1 MLRHSFLSFSFSS
14 IFVSDIM
21 PNQKPF
27 QRRLPS
33 LLASFSFC
41 VCVFACT
48 SLPAQLFPRQTTR
61 RAVRQTYPAPVYRPP
76 SQGTVIPSQGTII
89 PPQGTIIYP
98 PQGTV
103 YPPQGT
109 PVYPQQIPGPG
120 SGQNIV
126 PNQQGTIFPAP
137 SAQQQTQPVPPG
149 QQQVQPPAS
158 GTDYNALV
166 KQNQELKKRVAE
178 DAKKL
183 NQLNL
188 SNDRLEQR
196 VQEVDNAL
204 NTATNEFNEAKIE
217 IVELRKNLEAS
228 DSAKPDMSGLNATL
242 QQRQNELNEISARYE
257 QAFKQ
262 NETLA
267 NQVKSLTK
275 ENSGFRS
282 ELDRLRLNGGADMK
296 NLQAEL
302 TGKSNRLNELEQE
315 YGAIKAES
323 ERLQGLAETVNTEN
337 VRLTQQIENLSS
349 SHEQLEAQLHSNL
362 SAAKSVSTPAKM
374 TNENM
379 TSKFVSSQRSEL
391 TAENRHLLALNEETE
406 TENELLSQRIVD
418 LEGTIDELSIKN
430 KGAEASASA
439 TVASVSGLGELDS
452 GESKFSI
459 MYWLIPF
466 LGIGLATALY
476 VFLTEE
482 YEGTSLTDSKRFNE
496 PS

>member
-1 MLRHSFLSFSFSS
+1 M
-14 IFVSDIM
+14 
-21 PNQKPF
+21 
-27 QRRLPS
+27 
-33 LLASFSFC
+33 
-41 VCVFACT
+41 
-48 SLPAQLFPRQTTR
+48 
-61 RAVRQTYPAPVYRPP
+61 
-76 SQGTVIPSQGTII
+76 
-89 PPQGTIIYP
+89 
-98 PQGTV
+98 
-103 YPPQGT
+103 
-109 PVYPQQIPGPG
+109 
-120 SGQNIV
+120 
-126 PNQQGTIFPAP
+126 
-137 SAQQQTQPVPPG
+137 
-149 QQQVQPPAS
+149 
-158 GTDYNALV
+158 
-166 KQNQELKKRVAE
+166 
-178 DAKKL
+178 
-183 NQLNL
+183 NL

-282 ELDRLRLNGGADMK
+282 ELARLRLNGGADMK

-430 KGAEASASA
+430 KGAEASVSA